1 MSVSVTSP
9 LQMHNATTFIS
20 SLPFPKAYS
29 KPSRKMEPKKQQE
42 ITESYQFVFHSIHK
56 KERKRV

>member
-1 MSVSVTSP
+1 VTSP

-29 KPSRKMEPKKQQE
+29 KPSRKMEPRKQGE
-42 ITESYQFVFHSIHK
+42 TTESYQVFHSI
-56 KERKRV
+56 